1 MAKFWHPTG
10 GKMTDIDLHADI
22 EIQRHDDHV
31 TVRIPLAGEVSQQWH
46 RRYQA
51 LARARK
57 VPARV
62 EELPDR
68 NWIVVNVPASIDRP
82 DVLTLM
88 EACGAGRR
96 RSRSADPHDT

>member
-1 MAKFWHPTG
+1 V
-10 GKMTDIDLHADI
+10 TDIDLHADI

-31 TVRIPLAGEVSQQWH
+31 TVRIPLAGEVSQQWR

-51 LARARK
+51 LARARE
-57 VPARV
+57 VPARA

>member
-1 MAKFWHPTG
+1 MAKFWHRR
-10 GKMTDIDLHADI
+10 KMTDIDLHADI

-51 LARARK
+51 LARAR

-62 EELPDR
+62 EGLPGR

>member
-1 MAKFWHPTG
+1 
-10 GKMTDIDLHADI
+10 MTDIDLDADI

-31 TVRIPLAGEVSQQWH
+31 TVRIPLAGEVSEQWH

-51 LARARK
+51 LARAR

-62 EELPDR
+62 EGLPGR
-68 NWIVVNVPASIDRP
+68 NWIVVNVPASIGRP

>member
-1 MAKFWHPTG
+1 
-10 GKMTDIDLHADI
+10 MTDIDLYADI

-31 TVRIPLAGEVSQQWH
+31 TVRIPLAGEVGQQWH

-51 LARARK
+51 LARARE

-68 NWIVVNVPASIDRP
+68 KWIVVNVPASIDRP